1 MKNLSR
7 VLSNKNWKKIIKITL
22 IVIGSV
28 LLLTLCWHALAD
40 GTDILAG
47 TNGDANTTLS
57 NTGKKWLYLIGSM
70 KNRVGNQI

>member
-1 MKNLSR
+1 MKKWSPL
-7 VLSNKNWKKIIKITL
+7 KNYNWRKTVKISL
-22 IVIGSV
+22 IVIGGV
-28 LLLTLCWHALAD
+28 FLLTLCWHALAD